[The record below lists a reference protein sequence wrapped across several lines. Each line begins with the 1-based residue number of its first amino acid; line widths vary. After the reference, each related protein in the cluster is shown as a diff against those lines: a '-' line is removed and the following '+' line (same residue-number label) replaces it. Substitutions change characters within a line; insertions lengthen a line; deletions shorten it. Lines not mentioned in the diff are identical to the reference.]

1 MKLSQAIDIYI
12 QHRRA
17 TGAYLRVPEFI
28 LRAFLRLCGDV
39 ELRHIR
45 RPIVEKFLRGPRPIQ
60 PGTVRGRHSALKMF
74 FAYWVLRGRI
84 RRTPLPKNAPK
95 RTHLFVPYIYS
106 HAELRRLLE
115 TADRCQQRPGCKISG
130 ATLRA
135 LLLLLYGTG
144 MRVGEVLALQIS
156 DLDLENDVI
165 RIRDTKFYKSR
176 LVPIGQDL
184 HRVLSEYLSSERQT
198 NIAHRLLFQS
208 REQKRIRPAAMAN
221 SFRSLREMA
230 GVLRTQPSSYQPRI
244 HDLRHTFAVH
254 RVTEWY
260 RQGANVQKLLPA
272 LSTYL
277 GHASL
282 EGTQRYLSMTPELL
296 QQANDRFE
304 HYVAGGHQ

>member
-1 MKLSQAIDIYI
+1 MKLSQAIDVYI
-12 QHRRA
+12 QRRRA

-45 RPIVEKFLRGPRPIQ
+45 RPTVEKFLRGPRPIQ

-144 MRVGEVLALQIS
+144 MRVGEVLGAANQRS
-156 DLDLENDVI
+156 
-165 RIRDTKFYKSR
+165 
-176 LVPIGQDL
+176 G
-184 HRVLSEYLSSERQT
+184 
-198 NIAHRLLFQS
+198 S
-208 REQKRIRPAAMAN
+208 RERCYSHTRHQILQVAARAD
-221 SFRSLREMA
+221 RA
-230 GVLRTQPSSYQPRI
+230 GPSSRTQRI
-244 HDLRHTFAVH
+244 SFLGATDEH
-254 RVTEWY
+254 RTLPPFSVE
-260 RQGANVQKLLPA
+260 GAEANTARRCGQQFPITA
-272 LSTYL
+272 RNGRGATDAAFFIS
-277 GHASL
+277 ASH
-282 EGTQRYLSMTPELL
+282 P
-296 QQANDRFE
+296 
-304 HYVAGGHQ
+304 